1 MSVLDRFKLDG
12 NVVLITGAASGIGK
26 GYAEACADVGAD
38 LALADIDEEGLEEVA
53 ENCRDN
59 RGAEV
64 LTMRVDV
71 SEYPEVEAMVQ
82 ETVETFGGLDAAF
95 ANAGIGRLSLPTD
108 DYPIEEWD
116 DVMDVNLDGVF
127 YTVREAARAMDDGGS
142 IVTTASVLGSIAS
155 DWPGVAAYVASKGG
169 VVQLTKQAAADLA
182 DDGIRVNGIAPGW
195 THTGIGGGAFR
206 KDSGM
211 DQMHEQMAEETLL
224 GRLGEPDDLKGL
236 AVFLASDAS
245 AYCTG
250 SIYTVDGG
258 WTTT

>member
-12 NVVLITGAASGIGK
+12 DVVLITGAASGIGK
-26 GYAEACADVGAD
+26 AYAEACADVGGD
-38 LALADIDEEGLEEVA
+38 LALADIDEEGLEEVT
-53 ENCRDN
+53 EDCRS

-64 LTMRVDV
+64 LTMAVDV
-71 SEYPEVEAMVQ
+71 SEHPEVEAMVA
-82 ETVETFGGLDAAF
+82 ETVETFGGLDVAF

-108 DYPIEEWD
+108 SYPIEEWQE
-116 DVMDVNLDGVF
+116 VMGVNLDGVF
-127 YTVREAARAMDDGGS
+127 YTVREAARAMDDGGN

-182 DDGIRVNGIAPGW
+182 ADGIRVNAVAPGW

-211 DQMHEQMAEETLL
+211 DQMHEQMADETLL
-224 GRLGEPDDLKGL
+224 GRLGEPEDLKGI

-245 AYCTG
+245 GYCTG